1 VGDNNTNTALKN
13 LSQGSG
19 RTLVLLHGWGMNSAV
34 FSEFLPFLT
43 ADLEV
48 IRICLPGFG
57 QNSDKLPEDY
67 SLDNIS
73 ALVNESI
80 PEGAVVA
87 GWSLGGL
94 VAQQLALSYP
104 DKIAGLITLASS
116 PCFVSNGCWKGIE
129 PEVLSGFQRQLAR
142 DYERTLDR
150 FLAIQAMG
158 SASARQDVKTIRQQ
172 LGALPSPAEVA
183 LAAGLSLLET
193 VDLRGMIGRINQPTL
208 RLYGRLDSLV
218 PTSSIDRIHE
228 LHPGADTVVMPHA
241 AHAPFI
247 SHPQQTADILLN
259 FINNL
264 TRIDRHYS

>member
-1 VGDNNTNTALKN
+1 MVNNNTTAALKS
-13 LSQGSG
+13 LSKGSG
-19 RTLVLLHGWGMNSAV
+19 RALVLLHGWGMNSAV
-34 FSEFLPFLT
+34 FSEFLPYLT
-43 ADLEV
+43 DDLQV

-57 QNSDKLPEDY
+57 LNVDEYSEDY
-67 SLDNIS
+67 SLTNV
-73 ALVNESI
+73 AAAVNESI
-80 PEGAVVA
+80 PDGAIVA

-94 VAQQLALSYP
+94 VAQQLALAYP
-104 DKIAGLITLASS
+104 GKVAGLITLAAS
-116 PCFVSNGCWKGIE
+116 PCFVSNGCWKGIA
-129 PEVLSGFQRQLAR
+129 PDVLSGFQRQLAR
-142 DYERTLDR
+142 DYEKTLDR

-158 SASARQDVKTIRQQ
+158 SATARQDVKTIRQQ
-172 LGALPSPAEVA
+172 LRELPSPNEQA

-193 VDLRGMIGRINQPTL
+193 VDLRDKIGRIIQPTL

-264 TRIDRHYS
+264 GRIDRCYS

>member
-1 VGDNNTNTALKN
+1 MVDNSTNTALKS

-19 RTLVLLHGWGMNSAV
+19 KALVLLHGWGMNSAV
-34 FSEFLPFLT
+34 FSEFLPFL
-43 ADLEV
+43 ADELHV
-48 IRICLPGFG
+48 TRICLPGFG
-57 QNSDKLPEDY
+57 QNSDILPADY
-67 SLDNIS
+67 SIENLA
-73 ALVNESI
+73 ALVSESVPDGVI
-80 PEGAVVA
+80 VA

-104 DKIAGLITLASS
+104 HKIAGLITMASS
-116 PCFVSNGCWKGIE
+116 PCFVSNGSWKGIE
-129 PEVLSGFQRQLAR
+129 PDVLQGFQRQLAR
-142 DYERTLDR
+142 DYEKTLDR

-158 SASARQDVKTIRQQ
+158 SATAKQDVKLIRQQ
-172 LGALPSPAEVA
+172 LGELPSPAEEA
-183 LAAGLSLLET
+183 LAAGLALLES
-193 VDLRGMIGRINQPTL
+193 VDLRGMIGRISQPTL

-247 SHPQQTADILLN
+247 SHPRQTADILLN

-264 TRIDRHYS
+264 TRIDRRCS

>member
-1 VGDNNTNTALKN
+1 
-13 LSQGSG
+13 
-19 RTLVLLHGWGMNSAV
+19 M
-34 FSEFLPFLT
+34 
-43 ADLEV
+43 
-48 IRICLPGFG
+48 
-57 QNSDKLPEDY
+57 
-67 SLDNIS
+67 
-73 ALVNESI
+73 
-80 PEGAVVA
+80 
-87 GWSLGGL
+87 

-104 DKIAGLITLASS
+104 DKVAGLITLASS
-116 PCFVSNGCWKGIE
+116 PCFVSAGCWKGIE
-129 PEVLSGFQRQLAR
+129 PEVLTGFQRQLAR
-142 DYERTLDR
+142 NYDKTLDR

-183 LAAGLSLLET
+183 LAAGLSLRET
-193 VDLRGMIGRINQPTL
+193 VDLRQQIGRINQPTL

-259 FINNL
+259 FINNM
-264 TRIDRHYS
+264 TRIDRHCC